1 MPLTA
6 REHCFLAAESMVEV
20 HTVNNYAFDVEL
32 FTPTGNMPFPRAP
45 VFHAYEPAL
54 YSFGNWNDGVVLA
67 AKVPH
72 RDALPAPP
80 PARDGI
86 PQGQRD
92 DHSVE
97 YFLVAQEVPAGQG
110 LPPQLLRGHYWALGL
125 PSDIF
130 SLAGETMCPSG
141 IQTKYYAGMGS
152 ALPGSQAFRVMED
165 GTLGKLPQLKQ
176 KHLHVHDARISNDQG
191 GIYAGDRLPLLLYS
205 VLRPTDQVMQLD
217 KTRQC
222 RTTTAI
228 TLHWL
233 LDASGAQALRDVL
246 KPLTG
251 QQQWSPIRETIMRV
265 FPDGAGKGNAAA
277 TPDQP
282 DVLRFPLTTETPS

>member
-1 MPLTA
+1 MPLTT
-6 REHCFLAAESMVEV
+6 REHGFAAEGMAGFR
-20 HTVNNYAFDVEL
+20 TVKNYAFDVEL

-67 AKVPH
+67 AKVP
-72 RDALPAPP
+72 RLDALPAPP

-130 SLAGETMCPSG
+130 SLAGKTMCSPG
-141 IQTKYYAGMGS
+141 IETWYDAGMGA
-152 ALPGSQAFRVMED
+152 ALPGSQAFHVMED
-165 GTLGKLPQLKQ
+165 GTLGTLPQLVA
-176 KHLHVHDARISNDQG
+176 KHLHVHDGQISNHQG
-191 GIYAGDRLPLLLYS
+191 GIYVGDQLPVLLYS
-205 VLRPTDQVMQLD
+205 VLRPTNQVMQLD
-217 KTRQC
+217 DTSRCSTK
-222 RTTTAI
+222 TAI

-265 FPDGAGKGNAAA
+265 FPDGAGKGIAAA